1 MSKKKQID
9 PIPAQFTSLEEA
21 AKFRETQ
28 HTTDYPGV
36 FRKVP
41 VVAELRNRHYE
52 IPIDADVIKSLE
64 GACPQGRRGHLGAS
78 RQRSAFSS
86 PATHLGIEVAFPFS
100 LPAACPLSPCDN
112 ARRLV

>member
-21 AKFRETQ
+21 AEFWGT
-28 HTTDYPGV
+28 HDTTDYPGV
-36 FRKVP
+36 FRKVR

-64 GACPQGRRGHLGAS
+64 VRARKAGVTLGHLAS
-78 RQRSAFSS
+78 DLLRRQLLTSA
-86 PATHLGIEVAFPFS
+86 
-100 LPAACPLSPCDN
+100 
-112 ARRLV
+112 